1 LLISL
6 ARQGKLMSQLTEKLI
21 KYRSFIGILCLI
33 VILWLAT
40 PDARSI
46 FSGFLLMMAGVFFR
60 AWSSGYINKDRELA
74 TEGPYSLT
82 RNPLYFGN
90 LILGSGIAV
99 ASNNMVTYLI
109 FAVYYLTF
117 FTFLIAIERKRMRQ
131 RFGQQYDAW
140 AKEANLFFPKIKKIK
155 KFNFNIA
162 YYMKNREYRVLFFS
176 LFVTAVLIVKFL
188 KKIEFFGTI
197 GK

>member
-1 LLISL
+1 
-6 ARQGKLMSQLTEKLI
+6 MSQVTEKLI
-21 KYRSFIGILCLI
+21 KYRSFIGTLCLLA
-33 VILWLAT
+33 ILWLAA

-46 FSGFLLMMAGVFFR
+46 FSGFLLMMAGMFFR
-60 AWSSGYINKDRELA
+60 AWSSGYINKDKELA

-99 ASNNMVTYLI
+99 ASNNVIGYVI
-109 FAVYYLTF
+109 FIVYYFTF
-117 FTFLIAIERKRMRQ
+117 FTFLIAIERKRMRK
-131 RFGQQYDAW
+131 RFGQRYEVW

-176 LFVTAVLIVKFL
+176 LFVTAVLIIKFL
-188 KKIEFFGTI
+188 KKIEFFATI

>member
-1 LLISL
+1 
-6 ARQGKLMSQLTEKLI
+6 MSQITEKLI
-21 KYRSFIGILCLI
+21 KYRSFIGIICLI

-40 PDARSI
+40 PNAWSI
-46 FSGFLLMMAGVFFR
+46 FSGFFLMMAGMFFR
-60 AWSSGYINKDRELA
+60 AWSSGYINKDKELA

-90 LILGSGIAV
+90 LILGSGIAL
-99 ASNNMVTYLI
+99 ASNNVSSYLI
-109 FAVYYLTF
+109 FIVYYFTF

-131 RFGQQYDAW
+131 RYGQQYEAW
-140 AKEANLFFPKIKKIK
+140 AKEANLFFPKIKKIE

-176 LFVTAVLIVKFL
+176 LFVIAVLIIKFL
-188 KKIEFFGTI
+188 KKIEFFGVI
-197 GK
+197 VK

>member
-1 LLISL
+1 
-6 ARQGKLMSQLTEKLI
+6 
-21 KYRSFIGILCLI
+21 
-33 VILWLAT
+33 
-40 PDARSI
+40 
-46 FSGFLLMMAGVFFR
+46 
-60 AWSSGYINKDRELA
+60 
-74 TEGPYSLT
+74 LT

-99 ASNNMVTYLI
+99 ASHNLTTYLI
-109 FAVYYLTF
+109 FIVYYFTF

-131 RFGQQYDAW
+131 RFGQQYEAW

-176 LFVTAVLIVKFL
+176 LFVTAVLIIKFL
-188 KKIEFFGTI
+188 KRIEFFGGI